1 MIYVKELSLKD
12 ISPEAPPMI
21 VWRARKIQ
29 MNKTK
34 WYNFTR
40 SMVKNLYDEVSKMKK
55 MFVVLTLIAVL
66 AVSVFATKEEE
77 VEIVFYTDVTP
88 QEAELLIEEN
98 VENEHFI
105 ILDVRTPSE
114 YNAGHIDGA
123 TNVNYNASDFVE
135 RLNKLDKTDMYLLY
149 CASGNRSSR
158 ALKKMKELNFTKIY
172 HLKKGYSGWK
182 RR

>member
-1 MIYVKELSLKD
+1 
-12 ISPEAPPMI
+12 
-21 VWRARKIQ
+21 
-29 MNKTK
+29 
-34 WYNFTR
+34 
-40 SMVKNLYDEVSKMKK
+40 MKK
-55 MFVVLTLIAVL
+55 MLVVLSMIVFL
-66 AVSVFATKEEE
+66 AVSGFSTTEET
-77 VEIVFYTDVTP
+77 VEIVFYTDVTAL
-88 QEAELLIEEN
+88 EAEALINEN
-98 VENEHFI
+98 IDNEHFI

-135 RLNKLDKTDMYLLY
+135 KLNKLDKTDIYLLY

-158 ALKKMKELNFTKIY
+158 ALKKMKELGFTKIH